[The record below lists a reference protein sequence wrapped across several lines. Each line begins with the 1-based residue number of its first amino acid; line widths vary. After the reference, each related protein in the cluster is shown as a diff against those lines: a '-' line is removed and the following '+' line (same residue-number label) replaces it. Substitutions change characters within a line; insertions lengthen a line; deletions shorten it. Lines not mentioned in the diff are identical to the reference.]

1 MSRIKIK
8 NFGPLKETASV
19 TDGWIDIKKVTVFTG
34 NQGSG
39 KSTVAKLV
47 STFTWMEKVLTRGD
61 FKKKEF
67 TAAKF
72 KNKYCGYHRISNY
85 FIKEQTEIF
94 YEGDSYKF
102 TYTKQGELVI
112 EKNENALDSYALPQI
127 MYVPAERNFIS
138 MVNKPDLIKDLPDA
152 LLGFLTEYD
161 KAKQRIKSSL
171 ELPINHAQLEYNL
184 SLIHI

>member
-61 FKKKEF
+61 FKEKEF

-72 KNKYCGYHRISNY
+72 KNKYCGYHRISRLR
-85 FIKEQTEIF
+85 F
-94 YEGDSYKF
+94 S
-102 TYTKQGELVI
+102 TKGI
-112 EKNENALDSYALPQI
+112 PTSLPT
-127 MYVPAERNFIS
+127 RS
-138 MVNKPDLIKDLPDA
+138 
-152 LLGFLTEYD
+152 
-161 KAKQRIKSSL
+161 KA
-171 ELPINHAQLEYNL
+171 NL
-184 SLIHI
+184 S